1 MKTKEISIRSITHV
15 NLEKFLKSVKE
26 GNSFSISVFDQESY
40 DGETNTLNIQIIPKY
55 EDLENSSLL
64 WLELDYDKASE
75 LSSHIV
81 ELTLRNTLREEL
93 EKFYNYQKAIN
104 ESDNI

>member
-1 MKTKEISIRSITHV
+1 MKDKEIGIRSITHV

-40 DGETNTLNIQIIPKY
+40 DGETNTLNIQIISKY
-55 EDLENSSLL
+55 EDLEDRNLL

-75 LSSHIV
+75 LSSHII
-81 ELTLRNTLREEL
+81 ELNFRNTLREEF
-93 EKFYNYQKAIN
+93 EKFNNYQKAIN